1 MQGFDTL
8 TFAALSF
15 LGITHLIYIPISFT
29 LPNRSENEDGQ
40 VKFDVKNY
48 SSADQ
53 AFLGFMLA
61 GKENINTLPFELIV
75 LETAFSSVISRLR
88 RHQVTCCS
96 LWCLVHLNLIH

>member
-1 MQGFDTL
+1 MFEIINIQTFRQESDL
-8 TFAALSF
+8 TTGDDV
-15 LGITHLIYIPISFT
+15 GI
-29 LPNRSENEDGQ
+29 
-40 VKFDVKNY
+40 KFDIRNY

-88 RHQVTCCS
+88 RHQVRNG
-96 LWCLVHLNLIH
+96 LVWFDQQYKEKLCTILLLSQFSFNF